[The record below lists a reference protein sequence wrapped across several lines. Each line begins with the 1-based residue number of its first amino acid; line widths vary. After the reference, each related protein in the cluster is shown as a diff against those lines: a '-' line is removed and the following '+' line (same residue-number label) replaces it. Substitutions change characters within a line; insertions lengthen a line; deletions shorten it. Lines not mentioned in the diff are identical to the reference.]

1 MPEAGDVNIMWLW
14 KKHDKGNPVETLDFP
29 ADTKELACF
38 KQAYPDD
45 DLSVLLGVVTVN
57 NHYTRTP
64 LHHLISRPPSQSARQ
79 CGPLADTIGTEM
91 NTTDDLTQLHQL
103 VARLP

>member
-1 MPEAGDVNIMWLW
+1 M
-14 KKHDKGNPVETLDFP
+14 ETLDFP

-91 NTTDDLTQLHQL
+91 NTTDDLTRLHQL